1 MIVFNK
7 KTLLLFITI
16 LLHVSA
22 LDLFFVT
29 ANGAVFLWDESSQF
43 LTIATHLTITI
54 MVVLLYLV
62 ISMLSKK
69 HS

>member
-29 ANGAVFLWDESSQF
+29 ANGAVFWWDESSQL
-43 LTIATHLTITI
+43 LTIATHLIITV

-62 ISMLSKK
+62 ISILSKK
-69 HS
+69 GS